1 MATDEERLLIRLE
14 AQADKMFKVL
24 AKADAEVKARMKSI
38 DDQFTRSNKR
48 VTDGL
53 TAAATSYRKAGNASG
68 AFGAQIQNAS
78 FQVSDFAVQVAS
90 GTDASRAMAQQLPQL
105 LGGMGVLG
113 AVAGAA
119 AAIAIPFAANWLAAG
134 EDVATVEERLNA
146 LSKAISEFKSAS
158 NGAAQP
164 VVELVSEYGAYAEQ
178 MQAVLRLQRQIA
190 YVDASKALNAA
201 SEKIAEI
208 FGQIR
213 EFERAPGEIISDRVL
228 QNAKEFG
235 NIFPPVVKKI
245 EESLGVTREQAILL
259 AHAFIA
265 LRDAKGPE
273 AQAEALRNVTE
284 QLEIA
289 TGGAAK
295 MTDQGQNILRAL
307 LDAEGAALQLA
318 AVDLVSG
325 ASAAADEYGR
335 LAGNIR
341 AAAEEQLRQLAI
353 ENSPGGRAMAKYG
366 GRTTEDNRPVT
377 DGRGYVLKDG
387 KFVDPNAK
395 SSGTSG
401 SGRRGRNRAEN
412 EADLVQQ
419 RIEAA
424 RAAAEAARMEAEAIF
439 MTAEAAATAKARFEL
454 LQEAKRKNLDLDKK
468 SAKTGLTLREA
479 IDQQAEAIGRLTA
492 EAEKYRE
499 KAQFMAQMNENLKNG
514 FLDAI
519 VEGKNFGDVLANLA
533 KQLAR
538 AALEAALFGTGPF
551 ASIGGGGI
559 LSGLVS
565 SIFGGFRAQG
575 GPVQSG
581 KAYVVGEKQPELF
594 VPGTSGTILPTTRGA
609 QTMGGGKTEVVLRL
623 SPGLEAA
630 ILEQSAGQ
638 SVQIVEKFSREIL
651 PVRFKQMQRDPR
663 RS

>member
-38 DDQFTRSNKR
+38 DQQFTRSNKR

-190 YVDASKALNAA
+190 YVDASKALSAA
-201 SEKIAEI
+201 SASVFDVFGNLERMNVEGEKTPEWLREVE
-208 FGQIR
+208 R
-213 EFERAPGEIISDRVL
+213 EFGKLNPDA
-228 QNAKEFG
+228 
-235 NIFPPVVKKI
+235 VKAI
-245 EESLGVTREQAILL
+245 EENLGVTREQAILL
-259 AHAFIA
+259 AHAFVA
-265 LRDAKGPE
+265 LQKAEGPE
-273 AQAEALRNVTE
+273 AQAEALRSVIE

-289 TGGAAK
+289 TGGVGTMNDTVRK
-295 MTDQGQNILRAL
+295 MITLL
-307 LDAEGAALQLA
+307 LDAESAALLLA

-377 DGRGYVLKDG
+377 DGRGYELKDG